1 MEKIVTHINVGIM
14 INIDVNV
21 ENVMYVKKIMFGTL
35 LHEFV
40 KMENILPTNY
50 YG

>member
-1 MEKIVTHINVGIM
+1 MEKNVTQINGGIM

-21 ENVMYVKKIMFGTL
+21 ENVMYVKKIIFGIL

-40 KMENILPTNY
+40 KMENILPIKY

>member
-21 ENVMYVKKIMFGTL
+21 ENVMYMKKIMFGTL

-40 KMENILPTNY
+40 KMENILSTKY